1 MRLTPLQWS
10 VIGGAVLVAVLLA
23 FVLDTRPPDH
33 ETLERS
39 RALMAEAAD
48 TGVLVQQ
55 AKQQLDAASLAQVES
70 LEVMVEEATDDT
82 LRARQMESLAGLW
95 YQLGRADIS
104 GIYAERIAELRN
116 DAASWAL
123 AGTTYSICIQ
133 QQKDDRIRQ
142 FCRDHALTAFENA
155 ISLDPQD
162 LNSRINLA
170 LVHVE
175 MPPEDNPMKGI
186 QMLLSLNEQYP
197 DQPAVLLQLA
207 RLAIR
212 TGQYERAEQ
221 RLRRV
226 LELDPDNQRAHCLM
240 AQALEQMN
248 RTDEAAAFAA
258 RCNDR

>member
-1 MRLTPLQWS
+1 MRLTPLQWA
-10 VIGGAVLVAVLLA
+10 VIGGAVLLAVLLA

-33 ETLERS
+33 EALEKS

-48 TGVLVQQ
+48 TGVLVQE
-55 AKQQLDAASLAQVES
+55 AKKQLDPASLAQVES
-70 LEVMVEEATDDT
+70 LEVMVEEAADDS

-95 YQLGRADIS
+95 YQLGRADVS

-116 DAASWAL
+116 DAPSWAL
-123 AGTTYSICIQ
+123 AGTTYSICIR

-170 LVHVE
+170 LVYVE

-186 QMLLSLNEQYP
+186 RMLLSLNEQYP

-248 RTDEAAAFAA
+248 RADEASAFAA
-258 RCNDR
+258 RCND